1 MDSSESAPF
10 VIARLAPSGRQV
22 DAWRDRS
29 LLASL
34 EAGGIAWPSSCRN
47 GTCRA
52 CLGRLASGRIRYRIE
67 WPGLSAEEKADG
79 WLLPCVA
86 EACSDLVLDVPLA
99 FALFED

>member
-52 CLGRLASGRIRYRIE
+52 CLGRLASGHIRYRIE
-67 WPGLSAEEKADG
+67 WPGLSAEEKAEG
-79 WLLPCVA
+79 YVLPCCA
-86 EACSDLVLDVPLA
+86 YPEEDLVLHDPA
-99 FALFED
+99 